1 MEDVAHASGECV
13 ERSCEM
19 IKHWLKM
26 VWNRKRINGL
36 IMLEIFISF
45 LVLFAVLTFAAYYLN
60 NYRKPLGY
68 NIDNVWSINVNS
80 RLPDEGYRNVFSN
93 GLRQLELTMHD
104 LPEIESV
111 GWMGAGPYAHSTS
124 INMRKFNGQEIEIE
138 VNRATDDIQ
147 KVLRIPVIAGRWFS
161 QEDNALADEKPAL
174 AGGSISSSSVV
185 VERKKPIGSIP
196 VVINA
201 AYARLLFG
209 SKDPIGQLPLDST
222 CRIIGVIHDFRKAGE
237 LSRPG
242 YYQIS
247 RINPEDTSRNFWGE
261 FYIRLREGTTA
272 SFQGKLI
279 KVLEGVEKGW
289 SFDINTVAQA
299 RESDLK
305 KQIVPLIAGGVVA
318 AFLLFMV
325 ALGLLGVLW
334 QNVSQRTKEIGLR
347 RALGGTAVNVSRQIH
362 GEQFAI
368 TTIGLAAGI
377 LVVIQFPLLDLIGFI
392 QPGVYI
398 TALVVSV
405 ILMYALTY
413 LCSIFPGWL
422 AMDIEPAEALHYD

>member
-1 MEDVAHASGECV
+1 
-13 ERSCEM
+13 M

-36 IMLEIFISF
+36 IMLEIFVSF
-45 LVLFAVLTFAAYYLN
+45 LVLFAVLTFAAYYIN
-60 NYRKPLGY
+60 NYRKPLGFT
-68 NIDNVWSINVNS
+68 IDRVWSIGVNS
-80 RLPDEGYRNVFSN
+80 RLPMEGYKKVYFD
-93 GLRQLELTMHD
+93 GLHQLELAMRD

-124 INMRKFNGQEIEIE
+124 INGRKLNGQDIEIEI
-138 VNRATDDIQ
+138 NRATDDIQ
-147 KVLRIPVIAGRWFS
+147 KVLSIPVIAGRWFTK
-161 QEDNALADEKPAL
+161 EDNTTIDDRPAFL
-174 AGGSISSSSVV
+174 GGSKSSSSV
-185 VERKKPIGSIP
+185 ESPKKPIGSIP

-201 AYARLLFG
+201 EYARLLFG
-209 SKDPIGQLPLDST
+209 SKNPIGQLPLDST
-222 CRIIGVIHDFRKAGE
+222 CRIVGVIQDFRKAGE
-237 LSRPG
+237 LSAPR

-247 RINPEDTSRNFWGE
+247 RIRLEDTTQNQWGK
-261 FYIRLREGTTA
+261 FHLRVREGTTA
-272 SFQGKLI
+272 AFQGKLI

-305 KQIVPLIAGGVVA
+305 KQLVPLIAGGIIA

-325 ALGLLGVLW
+325 ALGLIGVLW
-334 QNVSQRTKEIGLR
+334 QNVSQRTAEIGLR
-347 RALGGTAVNVSRQIH
+347 RALGGTAENVSRQIH

-368 TTIGLAAGI
+368 TTIGLAAGSI
-377 LVVIQFPLLDLIGFI
+377 VVVQFPLLDLIGSI

-398 TALVVSV
+398 TALVVSL

-422 AMDIEPAEALHYD
+422 AMDIEPAEALHYE